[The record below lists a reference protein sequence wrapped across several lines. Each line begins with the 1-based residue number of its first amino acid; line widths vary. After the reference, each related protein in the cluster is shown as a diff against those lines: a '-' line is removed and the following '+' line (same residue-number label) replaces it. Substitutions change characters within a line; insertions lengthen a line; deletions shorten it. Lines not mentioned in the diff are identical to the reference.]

1 MNGAIP
7 LKRFFRNGTSRIDGE
22 FSSLTLEALFHGV
35 STSRVRH
42 LANSAG
48 LLKSRHFAE
57 VS

>member
-1 MNGAIP
+1 VNGAIA
-7 LKRFFRNGTSRIDGE
+7 LKRFFQHGTSRIDGE
-22 FSSLTLEALFHGV
+22 FSSLTPEALFYGV